1 MHESALDE
9 TFIPRPLSCWSYI
22 RVGGGHTIVNDVG
35 MRLLVRDA
43 RRPHY
48 ANAQIDD
55 YGPTSS
61 RSQTHFSWRPPLRMT
76 VRARSSELIAGTAG
90 FGFWNNPFSPL
101 GGRSRLPAAIWFFY
115 ASPPS
120 DMPLALDVPG
130 NGWKVACLDAT
141 QPRALAWAPLTL
153 PVLLLNRRPTLYRR
167 LWPRVQ
173 HALRIAE
180 AAIPPINTIWRIYT
194 LDWQHDYACF
204 AIDGAVVLETDCVPQ
219 GPLGF
224 VAWIDSQWA
233 VVTPWGRL
241 GWGFLDTETQWLDLQ
256 QVRIEQI

>member
-1 MHESALDE
+1 M
-9 TFIPRPLSCWSYI
+9 PRPSAHWSYI
-22 RVGGGHTIVNDVG
+22 RVGGGYTIVSDSG

-55 YGPTSS
+55 YG
-61 RSQTHFSWRPPLRMT
+61 FSPKPPFVWRPPLRLT
-76 VRARSSELIAGTAG
+76 VRARASEAIAGTAG

-101 GGRSRLPAAIWFFY
+101 GGRPRLPAAIWFFY

-130 NGWKVACLDAT
+130 NGWKVASIDAT

-153 PVLLLNRRPTLYRR
+153 PVLLLNRHPALYRR
-167 LWPRVQ
+167 IWPSVQ

-180 AAIPPINTIWRIYT
+180 SSISPLNNTWCTYT
-194 LDWQHDYACF
+194 LDWYDDYARF
-204 AIDGAVVLETDCVPQ
+204 AIDDMVVFETDCAPR

-233 VVTPWGRL
+233 VVTPWGRF
-241 GWGFLDTETQWLDLQ
+241 GWGFLDTATQWLDLQ
-256 QVRIEQI
+256 QIHIERL